1 MGVRRDGKGGVGEG
15 GTGLG
20 QSGGGGN
27 AGTVVGLATRRR
39 ILAAAAMVQTNTPK
53 KLIKQTRLHS
63 LSSEVKLHLRLA
75 SRRCNLL
82 LKFSPSNGAAFTE

>member
-39 ILAAAAMVQTNTPK
+39 ILAAAAMVQTSTQKNDKTNKVAQPK
-53 KLIKQTRLHS
+53 FRSKIAPTTGQS
-63 LSSEVKLHLRLA
+63 
-75 SRRCNLL
+75 
-82 LKFSPSNGAAFTE
+82 